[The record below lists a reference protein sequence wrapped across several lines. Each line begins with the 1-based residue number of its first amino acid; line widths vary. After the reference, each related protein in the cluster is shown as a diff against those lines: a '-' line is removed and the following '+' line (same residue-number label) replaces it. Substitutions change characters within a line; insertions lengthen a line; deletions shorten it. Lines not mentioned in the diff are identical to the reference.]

1 MTEVGED
8 TFSQTP
14 TLVQSAKLYNLFL
27 LAKCLK
33 ISDESPLLRQVRF
46 YFEASAPRQHLPPI
60 DALYKKQRARH
71 IYDIIFMLR
80 KKFEVNQKF
89 LKKLGFPKGP
99 FETITLRIQEIP
111 QRNLKNWADSL
122 RPFLFEEEEAKWVE
136 NAKEIIPRLMD
147 QY

>member
-46 YFEASAPRQHLPPI
+46 YFEASAPRQHLPQLMPNTKRRVCI
-60 DALYKKQRARH
+60 ISATHGKVRA
-71 IYDIIFMLR
+71 
-80 KKFEVNQKF
+80 F
-89 LKKLGFPKGP
+89 LEGRIVLQMELDVAFGP
-99 FETITLRIQEIP
+99 
-111 QRNLKNWADSL
+111 
-122 RPFLFEEEEAKWVE
+122 
-136 NAKEIIPRLMD
+136 LM
-147 QY
+147 